1 MKDKMIGKNAQV
13 GIEFILLTI
22 FSLVMLLVLLSSI
35 SSLSSEKM
43 KQKAYFE
50 VNDIA
55 ISAQQEILLA
65 SELHDGY
72 RREFFIPETVQNL
85 DFTIVLGNASSGNH
99 LRVNFENQETFYLLP
114 PINGSI
120 QKGIN
125 ILTKQN
131 GMLFINE

>member
-1 MKDKMIGKNAQV
+1 MKSLKAQV
-13 GIEFILLTI
+13 GIEFILITI
-22 FSLVMLLVLLSSI
+22 FSLFMLLVLLSSI
-35 SSLSSEKM
+35 TSISANKS

-55 ISAQQEILLA
+55 ASIQQEILLA

-72 RREFFIPETVQNL
+72 RREFYVPETVRNL
-85 DFTIVLGNASSGNH
+85 EYSLFLGNASSGNH
-99 LRVNFENQETFYLLP
+99 LRVAFDTQERYYLLP

-125 ILTKQN
+125 VLRKEE
-131 GMLFINE
+131 GLLYLNE